1 MSKYVEYDLKSITN
15 LELLLAALADLG
27 WDSGKVEVHD
37 NPVALYGYHGDRRPE
52 TANVVIR
59 RNNTGVSSSNDIG
72 FVKRPDGTYAPIISE
87 YDGNA
92 VARGRNRTGAG
103 STLAESIQA
112 SYGKMAGN
120 KAINTI
126 TNVTIPAMKAKGL
139 VPRHATVAT
148 VKTGK
153 VTQLVLRY

>member
-1 MSKYVEYDLKSITN
+1 MSKYVQYDLKSITN

-27 WDSGKVEVHD
+27 WDSGKVEVHET
-37 NPVALYGYHGDRRPE
+37 PVTLYGYHGDARPE
-52 TANVVIR
+52 KANIVIR
-59 RNNTGVSSSNDIG
+59 RHNTGIGSSNDIG
-72 FVKRPDGTYAPIISE
+72 FVKRDDGTYAPIISE
-87 YDGNA
+87 YDSGLTRYGKRDG
-92 VARGRNRTGAG
+92 VTKL
-103 STLAESIQA
+103 SDSIQSA
-112 SYGKMAGN
+112 YGKMAGN

>member
-37 NPVALYGYHGDRRPE
+37 TPVALYGYHGDRRPE

-59 RNNTGVSSSNDIG
+59 RNNTGISSSNDIG

-87 YDGNA
+87 YDSSLSGYGK
-92 VARGRNRTGAG
+92 RFGGG
-103 STLAESIQA
+103 TLAERIQE